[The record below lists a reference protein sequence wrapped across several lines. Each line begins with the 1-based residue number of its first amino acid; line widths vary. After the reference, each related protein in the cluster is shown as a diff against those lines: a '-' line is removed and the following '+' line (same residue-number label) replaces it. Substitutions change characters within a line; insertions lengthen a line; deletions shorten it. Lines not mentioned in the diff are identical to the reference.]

1 MRKMD
6 KIGIFGGSFDPIHY
20 GHINSMNT
28 VREKMNLDK
37 ILVVPAAESPLKLK
51 TQGESPEARVEMIK
65 EGLKNEGDFFEINDL
80 EIERGGT
87 SYTIDTLRE
96 LQKTGGDDHYY
107 LIIGV
112 DQLEQFDQW
121 KNYEE
126 ILNRVDLIVTSRPGL
141 QFPKIL
147 RQFPAGI
154 APLIE
159 DFDGQVAILKNG
171 RSIYLVQLDDV
182 EASSSEIRRKL
193 RLGQPIHGLVPNDV
207 IEYIQSEQLYAS
219 LSKRIGDFEKFTH
232 FCAKILVD
240 QGGIL
245 TRAFDL
251 SKTNSPTEFGL
262 VTSGNSVRHASSLA
276 EKVIEETRKKFGVWP
291 QGIEGLKEG
300 RWVVIDYGSLIVHVF
315 YDFVRQE
322 YRLEELWKDGVELKL

>member
-1 MRKMD
+1 MS

-20 GHINSMNT
+20 GHINSMHT
-28 VREKMNLDK
+28 VREKMDLDK
-37 ILVVPAAESPLKLK
+37 ILVVPTAESPLKVK

-65 EGLKNEGDFFEINDL
+65 RGLKGEGDSFEISDL
-80 EIERGGT
+80 EIQRGGT

-96 LQKTGGDDHYY
+96 LQSEGNDDQFF
-107 LIIGV
+107 LIIGT
-112 DQLEQFDQW
+112 DQLEQFDHW
-121 KNYEE
+121 KSFEE
-126 ILNRVDLIVTSRPGL
+126 ILNRVDLIVTSRPGA

-147 RQFPAGI
+147 RQFPSGI
-154 APLIE
+154 VPLIE

-171 RSIYLVQLDDV
+171 HSIFLVQLDDV

-193 RLGQPIHGLVPNDV
+193 RLGQPIHGLVPCDV
-207 IEYIQSEQLYAS
+207 IEYIRSENLYAS

-232 FCAKILVD
+232 FCAKILKD

-245 TRAFDL
+245 PRAFDL
-251 SKTNSPTEFGL
+251 SKTNSPTEYAL
-262 VTSGNSVRHASSLA
+262 IASGSSVRHASGLA

-300 RWVVIDYGSLIVHVF
+300 RWVVIDYGALIVHVF

-322 YRLEELWKDGVELKL
+322 YRLEDLWKEGTELEL

>member
-1 MRKMD
+1 MS

-20 GHINSMNT
+20 GHINSMHT
-28 VREKMNLDK
+28 VREKMDLDK
-37 ILVVPAAESPLKLK
+37 ILVMPTAESPLKVK
-51 TQGESPEARVEMIK
+51 TQGESPEARVEMIQR
-65 EGLKNEGDFFEINDL
+65 GLKGEGDFFEISDL
-80 EIERGGT
+80 EIKRGGT

-96 LQKTGGDDHYY
+96 LQNQGNDDQFF

-121 KNYEE
+121 KNFEE
-126 ILNRVDLIVTSRPGL
+126 ILNRVDLVVTSRPGL

-147 RQFPAGI
+147 RQFPSGI
-154 APLIE
+154 VPLIE

-171 RSIYLVQLDDV
+171 HSIFLVQLDDV

-193 RLGQPIHGLVPNDV
+193 RLGQPIHGLVPNEV
-207 IEYIQSEQLYAS
+207 IEYIRSENLYAS

-232 FCAKILVD
+232 FCAKILKD

-245 TRAFDL
+245 PRAFDL
-251 SKTNSPTEFGL
+251 SQTNSPTEYAL
-262 VTSGNSVRHASSLA
+262 IASGNSVRHTSSLA
-276 EKVIEETRKKFGVWP
+276 EKVIEETRKKYGVWP

-300 RWVVIDYGSLIVHVF
+300 RWVVIDYGALIIHVF

-322 YRLEELWKDGVELKL
+322 YRLEELWKEGTEIQL